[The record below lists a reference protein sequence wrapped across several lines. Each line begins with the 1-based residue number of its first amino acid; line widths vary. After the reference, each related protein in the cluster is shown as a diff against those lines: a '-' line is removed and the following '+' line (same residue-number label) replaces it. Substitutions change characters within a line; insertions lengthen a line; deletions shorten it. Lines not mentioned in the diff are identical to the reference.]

1 MAPGL
6 THPVLAT
13 GTPPARKRTQ
23 TMATGSLQLPH
34 LYRRTAPR
42 ADVFSRDRLNHFFN
56 LSRQLVATNRLET
69 LLDYIASNAVDILQ
83 VQFSRIY
90 TLETDRTLYTQSL
103 HFHPAFPQALQ
114 EQVRRLRPD
123 LYLPEGYFTCT
134 QPLIICAQ
142 DPVFPLP
149 VRRRLGL
156 HLVDNVCL
164 APLCVDGEPVGL
176 LALGDRWTPEDEERL
191 RLVTLVADQAA
202 GAIYRARLSNRL
214 KESQLETVLALAKA
228 IEARDTYTGNHSD
241 RMTELAVRTA
251 VAMNCLQE
259 EIQAIRWA
267 SLLHDIGKIGIS
279 DEVLHKPAPLS
290 PLEWEIIRS
299 HPQKGAE
306 IILMVSNLEH
316 VAMLVLAH
324 HEKYDG
330 SGYPYGLSGM
340 RIPLGARILT
350 VADAYSAMVD
360 GRIYRP
366 PLSHEEAIEELLRC
380 AGTQFD
386 PQVVQVF
393 ISLFN

>member
-1 MAPGL
+1 
-6 THPVLAT
+6 
-13 GTPPARKRTQ
+13 
-23 TMATGSLQLPH
+23 MATGSLQLPH

-42 ADVFSRDRLNHFFN
+42 AGVFSRDRLNHFFN

-90 TLETDRTLYTQSL
+90 TLETDRTLYTQAL
-103 HFHPAFPQALQ
+103 HFHPALPQALQ
-114 EQVRRLRPD
+114 EQVRHLRPD
-123 LYLPEGYFTCT
+123 LFIPEGYFTCT
-134 QPLIICAQ
+134 QPFILCAQ

-156 HLVDNVCL
+156 HLVDNICL

-176 LALGDRWTPEDEERL
+176 LALGDRWAPEDEERL
-191 RLVTLVADQAA
+191 RLVTLLADQAA
-202 GAIYRARLSNRL
+202 SAIYRARLSNRL
-214 KESQLETVLALAKA
+214 KESQLETVLALAKT

-241 RMTELAVRTA
+241 RMTELAVHTA
-251 VAMNCLQE
+251 AAMNCSQE

-279 DEVLHKPAPLS
+279 DAVLHKPAPLN
-290 PLEWEIIRS
+290 PQEWEIIRS

-330 SGYPYGLSGM
+330 SGYPYGLSGT
-340 RIPLGARILT
+340 RVPLGARILT

-380 AGTQFD
+380 SGTQFD

-393 ISLFN
+393 ISLFT